1 MSYKRYKNAPTDLV
15 RGTPAYKM
23 NVQGVDV
30 DTKNPETIANAT
42 KMRSVDTT
50 RLPRAGLET
59 EA

>member
-1 MSYKRYKNAPTDLV
+1 
-15 RGTPAYKM
+15 M

-30 DTKNPETIANAT
+30 DTKTLEPSRTLR
-42 KMRSVDTT
+42 KCRSVDTT